1 MSPVDYLDTACW
13 DLVVLVE
20 LRHHNH
26 ELDCQVRQLLVFL
39 VEHQERHQIILEE
52 LPLPEDE
59 PDVGVDAMLSIQLS
73 ENVLHTDFAMVVLDV
88 DFVIIQSFK
97 LAHSLDSKQNLIFY
111 PLFFLIVRSVV
122 NFVVLVIV

>member
-1 MSPVDYLDTACW
+1 
-13 DLVVLVE
+13 
-20 LRHHNH
+20 
-26 ELDCQVRQLLVFL
+26 

-73 ENVLHTDFAMVVLDV
+73 EDVLHTHFAMVVLDV

-97 LAHSLDSKQNLIFY
+97 IAHSLDSK
-111 PLFFLIVRSVV
+111 
-122 NFVVLVIV
+122 